1 MNSKIP
7 TSDCSSNG
15 PTLNNGLYP
24 TVAEYLSYQ
33 KGLKPMNKIGLAFG
47 SYGWG
52 GGAVKEIVEL
62 MKATK
67 IDVLD
72 ETIEIKFIPKP
83 EDLDFKEIV
92 DKLIEKM
99 G

>member
-1 MNSKIP
+1 
-7 TSDCSSNG
+7 
-15 PTLNNGLYP
+15 YP

-33 KGLKPMNKIGLAFG
+33 KGLKPMNKVGLAFG
-47 SYGWG
+47 SFGWG
-52 GGAVKEIVEL
+52 GGAVKEIVEM
-62 MKATK
+62 MKAAK
-67 IDVLD
+67 IDVMED
-72 ETIEIKFIPKP
+72 TIEIKFVPRP